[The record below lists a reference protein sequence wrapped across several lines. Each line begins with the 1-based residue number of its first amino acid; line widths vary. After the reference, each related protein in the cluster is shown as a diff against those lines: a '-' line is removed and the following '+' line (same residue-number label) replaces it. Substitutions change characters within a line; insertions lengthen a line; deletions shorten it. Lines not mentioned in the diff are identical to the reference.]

1 MAIKRIQIEHADEGI
16 PSTALRE
23 ISLLRELDHP
33 NIVKLLDVVME
44 MNVGKMSLIF
54 EYVKEDV
61 KKFLDKRGKPFNI
74 ADTKR
79 IMWQVME
86 GLLHCH

>member
-1 MAIKRIQIEHADEGI
+1 VVAIKRIQIEHADEGI

-33 NIVKLLDVVME
+33 NIVKLIDVVME
-44 MNVGKMSLIF
+44 MNVGKMSLVF

-61 KKFLDKRGKPFNI
+61 KKFLDKRGKPFSI
-74 ADTKR
+74 TETKK
-79 IMWQVME
+79 IMW
-86 GLLHCH
+86 